1 MVEAARGKCILV
13 TGANVGIGFDC
24 ARQLGLMDSVGKVII
39 TCRSAEKGAASKQ
52 RLEQLTKRDI
62 FEVVTMDLSDLSTV
76 EAALAVLRKE
86 PAIDGAVLNA
96 GGAGGAEP
104 KALTADGVTN
114 SVAVN
119 VLGHVLLVDRL
130 IKARV
135 LGPGASVVFSGSES
149 ARGLRAGPPPAWSPK
164 PVLKTGSIEEFKSI
178 CDGTFFPE
186 EVTPANLQHMSK
198 LLGAHA
204 KLLGTFW
211 MGSMARLHPEMRFVT
226 ISPGGTSGTEVRR
239 DLPRSKQRFVACLLR
254 LLTCFTVVHSVDVGA
269 RRYIDALFD
278 TDAYLS
284 GVFYGN
290 RKGLT
295 GAVVDQVV
303 FFPDFAREELQDNA
317 SVAVNS
323 FLPS

>member
-1 MVEAARGKCILV
+1 MVEAGKCILV

-24 ARQLGLMDSVGKVII
+24 ARQLGLMDIVGKVII

-130 IKARV
+130 IKACV

-178 CDGTFFPE
+178 CDGTFFLE
-186 EVTPANLQHMSK
+186 EVQHMSIVQVARCPREAPRH
-198 LLGAHA
+198 LLDGVDGAAAPGDALCHHQPWRHQRHRGSAGLAAQQAALRGVPHA
-204 KLLGTFW
+204 A
-211 MGSMARLHPEMRFVT
+211 ARLLQRRPL
-226 ISPGGTSGTEVRR
+226 GGCRR
-239 DLPRSKQRFVACLLR
+239 AAIHRCL
-254 LLTCFTVVHSVDVGA
+254 V
-269 RRYIDALFD
+269 
-278 TDAYLS
+278 
-284 GVFYGN
+284 
-290 RKGLT
+290 
-295 GAVVDQVV
+295 
-303 FFPDFAREELQDNA
+303 
-317 SVAVNS
+317 
-323 FLPS
+323 